1 MVRLCGFRDAV
12 AGAGVGAVEIK
23 HGAGARLGAVQ
34 INSQGVGV
42 VAGAVR
48 FLPKFSLILF
58 YNAFSAA

>member
-48 FLPKFSLILF
+48 FLPKFS
-58 YNAFSAA
+58 